1 MFIIKIEL
9 NNVNMNNF
17 VDHNE
22 VRLMAS
28 LNLVSEI
35 LNVPD
40 RLTTCSTQSNCN
52 KYLYLMV

>member
-40 RLTTCSTQSNCN
+40 RLTTCSTGTAEQGE
-52 KYLYLMV
+52 KWEG

>member
-17 VDHNE
+17 VDQNE

-40 RLTTCSTQSNCN
+40 RLI
-52 KYLYLMV
+52 YDL

>member
-9 NNVNMNNF
+9 NNMNMNNF

-52 KYLYLMV
+52 K

>member
-40 RLTTCSTQSNCN
+40 RLTTCSTQSNCS
-52 KYLYLMV
+52 K

>member
-9 NNVNMNNF
+9 NSVNMNNF

-40 RLTTCSTQSNCN
+40 RLTTCSTGTAEQGE
-52 KYLYLMV
+52 KWEG